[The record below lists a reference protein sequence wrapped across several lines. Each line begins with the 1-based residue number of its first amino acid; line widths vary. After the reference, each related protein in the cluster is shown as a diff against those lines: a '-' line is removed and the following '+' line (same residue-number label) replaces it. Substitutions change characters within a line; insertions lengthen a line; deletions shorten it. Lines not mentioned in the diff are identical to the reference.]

1 MKIHLPK
8 ELSEYERNLRFMFDT
23 MVAKLQI
30 NRHKNLRWTNLEAL
44 ISLLKDEMIE
54 LEKAKEEGSQL
65 DIAMESADV
74 ANMAVLIAIY
84 ALQMPKDRFVA
95 ERRND
100 T

>member
-1 MKIHLPK
+1 MRIHLPK
-8 ELSEYERNLRFMFDT
+8 ELAEYERNLRFMFDV

-44 ISLLKDEMIE
+44 ISLLKDEIAE
-54 LEKAKEEGSQL
+54 LEKAKETGSQL

-84 ALQMPKDRFVA
+84 ALQMPKDKFVA